1 MIKVEQK
8 QLDGDVVQTVNARDL
23 HEFLENKRQFA
34 DWIKQRIGQYDFVE
48 DVDFTVHKFVN
59 GKATQ
64 IDYFISLNMAK
75 ELSMVE
81 NNDRGK
87 EARRYFI
94 ECEKRALQPQFQLP
108 DFTNPAESAR
118 AWAEQFE
125 KRELAEEK
133 VILLENKIEEDKPKL
148 LLAETLLSLEDGDGL
163 IKPKDFAKAI
173 ESIYGVGRNT
183 FYQIL
188 RDVKIWN
195 KDNIPYA
202 RFVQAKYFN
211 IKNNTF
217 YNKYTG
223 QNESNMIIFITPKG
237 RQYLIGKLSSLFDVE
252 NI

>member
-1 MIKVEQK
+1 
-8 QLDGDVVQTVNARDL
+8 
-23 HEFLENKRQFA
+23 
-34 DWIKQRIGQYDFVE
+34 
-48 DVDFTVHKFVN
+48 
-59 GKATQ
+59 
-64 IDYFISLNMAK
+64 
-75 ELSMVE
+75 MV
-81 NNDRGK
+81 
-87 EARRYFI
+87 
-94 ECEKRALQPQFQLP
+94 
-108 DFTNPAESAR
+108 
-118 AWAEQFE
+118 
-125 KRELAEEK
+125 
-133 VILLENKIEEDKPKL
+133 LLEDKIEKDKPKL

-173 ESIYGVGRNT
+173 ESIYGIGRNT

-188 RDVKIWN
+188 RDIKIWN
-195 KDNIPYA
+195 KDNTPYA